1 MDLETEMTQSDLIC
15 DKMFTSAESN
25 FHNRPRVHSFDKIG
39 RSISFLAIPTLE
51 DLKLVLFEAN
61 DHGYP
66 IKVTTMGDIESV
78 AYIAGLP
85 GSLGSP
91 DLIPDLVSLMTR
103 MISEHIQNFCEE
115 CNNNAGTT
123 KILDADGSTELS
135 LNAFLKKYF

>member
-1 MDLETEMTQSDLIC
+1 M
-15 DKMFTSAESN
+15 N
-25 FHNRPRVHSFDKIG
+25 FHNRPCVHSFDHLG
-39 RSISFLAIPTLE
+39 RAISFLAIPTLE

-91 DLIPDLVSLMTR
+91 ALIPDSVSLMTR

-115 CNNNAGTT
+115 CNNSAGTT
-123 KILDADGSTELS
+123 KILDADGVELS
-135 LNAFLKKYF
+135 LSALLRKYYST